1 MARDNTEV
9 TLLNVKSPAS
19 LVSSVFSY
27 WESLPSINGET
38 QQKMW
43 HCCCALGSAIDR
55 GVHLRPYDFA
65 TEEAHQDFEDS
76 HQKKRGKEIK
86 LCCWGKAGKCG
97 SGFFGHSWPIQ
108 YLIVYSVGVHKLDT
122 TSSRQRLCLE
132 EKTSSQTQQKFM
144 NWVTEIL
151 SLFLLMFK

>member
-76 HQKKRGKEIK
+76 HQKKGERR
-86 LCCWGKAGKCG
+86 LSSAAGERLENVAQVFLVIVDPFNTWLSILLVSTSLIQLHPVSDFASRRKPLVKP
-97 SGFFGHSWPIQ
+97 SRNSW
-108 YLIVYSVGVHKLDT
+108 
-122 TSSRQRLCLE
+122 
-132 EKTSSQTQQKFM
+132 
-144 NWVTEIL
+144 TE
-151 SLFLLMFK
+151 